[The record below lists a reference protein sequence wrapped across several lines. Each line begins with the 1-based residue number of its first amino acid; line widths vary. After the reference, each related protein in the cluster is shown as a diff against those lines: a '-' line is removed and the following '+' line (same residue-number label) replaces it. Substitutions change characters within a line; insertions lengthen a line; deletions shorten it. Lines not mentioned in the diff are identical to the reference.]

1 MQCVHPIQIHL
12 RHYNQWG
19 FVNSTY
25 TQINGEVVNGLNNH
39 TFKKIA
45 ENVKQVVTCKSN

>member
-1 MQCVHPIQIHL
+1 MSCIMGICNAFTNTNSL

-19 FVNSTY
+19 FVNQY

-45 ENVKQVVTCKSN
+45 ENANK